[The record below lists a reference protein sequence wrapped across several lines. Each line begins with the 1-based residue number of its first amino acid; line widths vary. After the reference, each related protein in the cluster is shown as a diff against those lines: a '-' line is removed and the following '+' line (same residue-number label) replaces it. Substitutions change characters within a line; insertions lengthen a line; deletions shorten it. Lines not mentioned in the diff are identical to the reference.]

1 MITRKNRKDNIASI
15 EKKAMLDKV
24 AQEATESVDNS
35 IAPTDDYGHKIFE
48 ELLKRVKIKG
58 FEDLD

>member
-1 MITRKNRKDNIASI
+1 MSRKNRKNNIVNI
-15 EKKAMLDKV
+15 ERKAMLDKS
-24 AQEATESVDNS
+24 AQEATTTVDNN
-35 IAPTDDYGHKIFE
+35 INPTDDYGHKIFE